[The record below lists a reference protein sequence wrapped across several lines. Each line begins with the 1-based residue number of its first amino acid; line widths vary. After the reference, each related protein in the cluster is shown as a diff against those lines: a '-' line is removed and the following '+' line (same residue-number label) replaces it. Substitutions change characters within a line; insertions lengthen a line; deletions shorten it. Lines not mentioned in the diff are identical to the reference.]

1 MDTDHLSVKVIP
13 IFMQLLAWGNA
24 PLLSW
29 LIMENFS
36 STVRKKET
44 DRESERETLGC
55 VWHKVHKH
63 NSKHNSPK
71 RPSFFSFHIL
81 DAGYSFVNKSKY
93 NSLHI
98 TYQGINCRTCNV
110 NVIKVTPKERHSWA
124 ISFLLL
130 RRNILTLYFSVP
142 GCVAAC
148 LMREVSMGESWKCA
162 VAIKHL
168 KRAWFRRE
176 REKTHKK
183 R

>member
-1 MDTDHLSVKVIP
+1 MLRCSPGFLWRIFLALWERKRQTEKV
-13 IFMQLLAWGNA
+13 
-24 PLLSW
+24 
-29 LIMENFS
+29 
-36 STVRKKET
+36 
-44 DRESERETLGC
+44 RETLGC

-81 DAGYSFVNKSKY
+81 DAGYSFVNKSKS

-130 RRNILTLYFSVP
+130 RYNILTFFILLS
-142 GCVAAC
+142 
-148 LMREVSMGESWKCA
+148 SWLRCRLSNERSFYGWILEMCSCNKA
-162 VAIKHL
+162 FEKGMIPER
-168 KRAWFRRE
+168 KRKNAQ
-176 REKTHKK
+176 KTITFV
-183 R
+183 